1 MTRGDWDN
9 AFGETGVCKH
19 DAESEGVKESG
30 GVRLA
35 SRSEDS
41 WAWEPKCVTG
51 ACCMVTEGADEMSVA
66 ECMVAAEIWSV
77 TLAGECGTL
86 KSDDREMVG

>member
-1 MTRGDWDN
+1 
-9 AFGETGVCKH
+9 
-19 DAESEGVKESG
+19 
-30 GVRLA
+30 
-35 SRSEDS
+35 
-41 WAWEPKCVTG
+41 
-51 ACCMVTEGADEMSVA
+51 MVTEGADEMSVA